1 MSRIFEALQKSN
13 TADAVVRPEPGDN
26 ASELIHQVGTGVLR
40 LDECA
45 TFDMVTTPQGRLIA
59 VTDEHGLAAEKLR
72 VLATKLRHIAARKP
86 LKRLLVTSSMKG
98 EGKSVI
104 SANLAITLAK
114 SAKARILLI
123 DGDLRQP
130 TLASRLGCAP
140 AVTLADWWQG
150 DIPLQ
155 KMLYQA
161 KDLPLWFL
169 PAGQFSMQPLE
180 VLQSQRMSELINQ
193 LSDVFDWVV
202 IDSPPMV
209 PLADSS
215 VWASMAEGVM
225 IVVREK
231 FTQVELLNQAVELIE
246 TKKLLGIVMNDTSIS
261 ESKYYPNY
269 YQYSANKEQSVS
281 LAVEK

>member
-13 TADAVVRPEPGDN
+13 AAEPVIPTEGNEN
-26 ASELIHQVGTGVLR
+26 ASEFIHQTTTAAVR
-40 LDECA
+40 LADCTSFNIVTSPQA
-45 TFDMVTTPQGRLIA
+45 RMVA
-59 VTDEHGLAAEKLR
+59 VTDEHGLASEKIR
-72 VLATKLRHIAARKP
+72 VLATKLRHMASRKP

-114 SAKARILLI
+114 SAKAPVLLI

-130 TLASRLGCAP
+130 TLANKLGCAP
-140 AVTLADWWQG
+140 SDDLAAWWRE
-150 DIPLQ
+150 DIPIQ
-155 KMLYQA
+155 KILYRAQ
-161 KDLPLWFL
+161 DLPLWFL
-169 PAGQFSMQPLE
+169 PAGQFPMQPLE
-180 VLQSQRMSELINQ
+180 VLQSKR
-193 LSDVFDWVV
+193 LSDLVNTLSDFFDWIV

-215 VWASMAEGVM
+215 VWASMCDGVM

-231 FTQVELLNQAVELIE
+231 FTQVEMLNQTVELIE
-246 TKKLLGIVMNDTSIS
+246 PKKMLGIVMNDTSIS

-269 YQYSANKEQSVS
+269 YQYTGAKEP
-281 LAVEK
+281 AAT